1 MYYRD
6 AIKANPDKLRK
17 APGKVGH
24 TEADRRRIY
33 SNCVSRAQKQFLN
46 ENFGTTW
53 KRHVE
58 VGCIARCDGSEE
70 NKVDLRDVN

>member
-1 MYYRD
+1 MKTNRD
-6 AIKANPDKLRK
+6 KWRR
-17 APGKVGH
+17 APGNGGH
-24 TEADRRRIY
+24 TETDGRRIN

-46 ENFGTTW
+46 EHFGTTW